1 MAPTV
6 SKMDPGQLDNPGLEI
21 LEMAWVSPSQT
32 EDSPSSRASNCSHRA
47 IAIAIALQ
55 EGQVQQPHP
64 SLKTQNPGDV
74 LRPPGRRALSIKPL
88 LRTLHFLLR
97 QACLT
102 VPASVNVSPTA
113 S

>member
-47 IAIAIALQ
+47 IAIALQ
-55 EGQVQQPHP
+55 EGQLQQPRP
-64 SLKTQNPGDV
+64 ILNTQNPGDV

-88 LRTLHFLLR
+88 LRTLHFLLG

-102 VPASVNVSPTA
+102 VPASVNVSPLLP

>member
-47 IAIAIALQ
+47 IAIAIAIAIAL
-55 EGQVQQPHP
+55 QQPLP

>member
-1 MAPTV
+1 MSQAK
-6 SKMDPGQLDNPGLEI
+6 SDRGLSFQPIE
-21 LEMAWVSPSQT
+21 T
-32 EDSPSSRASNCSHRA
+32 SRASNCSHRA
-47 IAIAIALQ
+47 IAIALQ
-55 EGQVQQPHP
+55 EGQLQQPHP

-88 LRTLHFLLR
+88 LRTLHFLLG

>member
-55 EGQVQQPHP
+55 EG
-64 SLKTQNPGDV
+64 
-74 LRPPGRRALSIKPL
+74 
-88 LRTLHFLLR
+88 
-97 QACLT
+97 
-102 VPASVNVSPTA
+102 
-113 S
+113 

>member
-1 MAPTV
+1 MAPTP
-6 SKMDPGQLDNPGLEI
+6 SKMNPGQFDNPGLEI
-21 LEMAWVSPSQT
+21 LDMARVKPSQT
-32 EDSPSSRASNCSHRA
+32 DNSPSSRASNCSHRVNV
-47 IAIAIALQ
+47 IALQ

-88 LRTLHFLLR
+88 LRTLHFLLG